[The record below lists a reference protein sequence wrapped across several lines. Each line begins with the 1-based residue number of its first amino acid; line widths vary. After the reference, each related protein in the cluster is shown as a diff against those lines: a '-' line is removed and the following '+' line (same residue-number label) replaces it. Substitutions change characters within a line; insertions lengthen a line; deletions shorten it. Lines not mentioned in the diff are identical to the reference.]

1 MEQKRIEDNLK
12 YLSLLAKD
20 YPDAQAAAA
29 EIVSLQAQLKLPK
42 GTEMYMSDIHGEDR
56 AFSHMMNNASGV
68 IREKIDVAL
77 AGNTTEEQRAIYA
90 SLVYYP
96 REKLAEIKQ
105 S

>member
-56 AFSHMMNNASGV
+56 AFSHMMNRQYHRRTACHLCQPCLLPK
-68 IREKIDVAL
+68 RET
-77 AGNTTEEQRAIYA
+77 G
-90 SLVYYP
+90 
-96 REKLAEIKQ
+96 
-105 S
+105 